1 MNRVSPLIN
10 FKLFHYLKYTA
21 PLFSGLIMI
30 LAFPPFNQG
39 YLAWVALI
47 PLFWTCLNSTRVDAF
62 KAGVL
67 FSLPFT
73 LYVNFYLTHVL
84 YPYLSDL
91 LATIAM
97 VSLVL
102 YISLFYGLFG
112 LAANLANHPGRV
124 WFTALALPS
133 LWMLVEYLRSLTFLA
148 YNVGYIGYTQW
159 GYPGI
164 LNIASVYG
172 YWGLPFIMVFFQA
185 ILILFLIQKLQGRQL
200 IAISSVFAIILFL
213 GLTIPVLQE
222 VNQEDGPLYTALIQ
236 GNIKNERIINSNRQN
251 TLEHYLDLTRQA
263 IKEEPKT
270 ALVVWPETIVHLD
283 FRTARSHPEELIN
296 LGKEYAI
303 DLLYGARIQ
312 KKDALYNSVT
322 LFSAE
327 QQKIP
332 VYNKHRLVPFV
343 EFFPAEQLLN
353 RILQLDLLLGSY
365 TPGEEITI
373 FNANGIPV
381 AGVVCFESYFG
392 DHMRLFADKG
402 AKHQFIVTNDAW
414 FNESIGLDQ
423 HAQAA
428 AIRAAEIG
436 TGVTQVANSG
446 ITISYDY
453 RGRELFRSGKSETA
467 IFTIPLDMSSRET
480 LYGRFGDYFPAF
492 WAIFIVLTAPYI
504 FLTARRENALL

>member
-1 MNRVSPLIN
+1 MNRISPLLN
-10 FKLFHYLKYTA
+10 FILLHHYKYAA
-21 PLFSGLIMI
+21 PLFSGLIII
-30 LAFPPFNQG
+30 LAFPPFDQG

-47 PLFWTCLNSTRVDAF
+47 PLFWTCLNSTKVDAF
-62 KAGVL
+62 KAGFL

-73 LYVNFYLTHVL
+73 LYVNYYLTHVL
-84 YPYLSDL
+84 YPYLPDL

-97 VSLVL
+97 ISMVL

-112 LAANLANHPGRV
+112 LAANLAGRPGRV

-148 YNVGYIGYTQW
+148 YNVGYLGYTQW
-159 GYPGI
+159 GYPGL

-172 YWGLPFIMVFFQA
+172 YWGLPFIMVFFQT
-185 ILILFLIQKLQGRQL
+185 ILILFLIRKLQGRQL

-213 GLTIPVLQE
+213 GLTIPALQE
-222 VNQEDGPLYTALIQ
+222 VSQEDEPLYTALIQ
-236 GNIKNERIINSNRQN
+236 GNIKTERIINTNRQN
-251 TLEHYLDLTRQA
+251 TLEYYLDLTRQA

-270 ALVVWPETIVHLD
+270 ELVVWPETIVHLD
-283 FRTARSHPEELIN
+283 FRATRSHPEELVKM
-296 LGKEYAI
+296 GKEYGI

-312 KKDALYNSVT
+312 NNGDLYNSVT
-322 LFSAE
+322 LFSEE
-327 QQKIP
+327 QQNIP

-365 TPGEEITI
+365 TPGQEITI
-373 FNANGIPV
+373 FNVNGIPV

-392 DHMRLFADKG
+392 DHMRLFANKG

-414 FNESIGLDQ
+414 FKESIGLDQ

-453 RGRELFRSGKSETA
+453 RGREVFRSGKSEAA
-467 IFTIPLDMSSRET
+467 IFTIPLDLSGRET
-480 LYGRFGDYFPAF
+480 LYNRFGDYFPAF
-492 WAIFIVLTAPYI
+492 WAIFLVIAAPYI
-504 FLTARRENALL
+504 IVTARRENSLL